1 MRAAVVVAPW
11 AQPPTRLRRAV
22 QAVVRG
28 ESSVRLVSSREC
40 RRPATGIEGFR
51 TGDGQLCQPDTWAAV
66 MAQGRAA
73 RGLPDRGCQ
82 ARPFPQ
88 AQPQDCRTM
97 DTQGGLGTAST
108 VPCHPPRSEVVP
120 GDLRP
125 GGPVARRVGCYP
137 TNDRRSWHG
146 RHSRCG
152 PRGGGFSSIENA
164 DVNAARNIAAGHAAT
179 ARGGLRSAGP
189 TNREPPVPPPANI
202 GGKPG
207 IPAAGRED
215 VKSFRR

>member
-1 MRAAVVVAPW
+1 MEPGMRAAVVVAPR

-22 QAVVRG
+22 QTVVRG

-40 RRPATGIEGFR
+40 HRPATGIEGFR
-51 TGDGQLCQPDTWAAV
+51 TGDGQLFQPDTPAAV

-108 VPCHPPRSEVVP
+108 VPCHPPRREVVP

-125 GGPVARRVGCYP
+125 GGPVARRIGRYP
-137 TNDRRSWHG
+137 ASNPRSWYG
-146 RHSRCG
+146 RDGRCG
-152 PRGGGFSSIENA
+152 PRGSGLSSI
-164 DVNAARNIAAGHAAT
+164 VYGRSSPGTT
-179 ARGGLRSAGP
+179 A
-189 TNREPPVPPPANI
+189 
-202 GGKPG
+202 
-207 IPAAGRED
+207 
-215 VKSFRR
+215 